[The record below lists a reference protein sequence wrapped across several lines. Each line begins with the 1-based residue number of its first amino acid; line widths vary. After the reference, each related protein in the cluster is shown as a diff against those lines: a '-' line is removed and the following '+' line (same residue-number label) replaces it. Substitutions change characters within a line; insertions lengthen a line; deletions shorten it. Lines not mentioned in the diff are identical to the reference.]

1 MTRATWRWPGSR
13 LGAFDSCTAWWTSWR
28 VLGRWVGRWC
38 VCDVVVVVRAGD
50 GGLADPPAGRPPL
63 SLPSSPEISSTP
75 AAVARAATSKN
86 GTVRAN
92 LLTEPL

>member
-1 MTRATWRWPGSR
+1 
-13 LGAFDSCTAWWTSWR
+13 
-28 VLGRWVGRWC
+28 V
-38 VCDVVVVVRAGD
+38 
-50 GGLADPPAGRPPL
+50 ADPPVGRPPL

-75 AAVARAATSKN
+75 AAVAWAATSKN